1 VGRKGYKRVKRMTDE
16 KRNDNGKGKRVQDKK
31 VKNRV
36 HDVIGES
43 LSLVT
48 I

>member
-1 VGRKGYKRVKRMTDE
+1 MKSGMKKER
-16 KRNDNGKGKRVQDKK
+16 KRVQDKK

-36 HDVIGES
+36 HDVIDES

>member
-1 VGRKGYKRVKRMTDE
+1 MKEER
-16 KRNDNGKGKRVQDKK
+16 KRVQDKK

-36 HDVIGES
+36 HDVIDES

>member
-1 VGRKGYKRVKRMTDE
+1 MKSGTE
-16 KRNDNGKGKRVQDKK
+16 KERKRVQDKK

-36 HDVIGES
+36 HDVMDES